1 MVCLPF
7 AYDLLVTTR
16 DSALHALLL
25 RFTTCRDFIRSTTT
39 LCYHRLRSITIL
51 FTGCYLLFI
60 IDHYCDLLLLT
71 DTYWYLLLAMV
82 VY

>member
-16 DSALHALLL
+16 DSTLHALLL
-25 RFTTCRDFIRSTTT
+25 RFTTCHDFIRSTTT
-39 LCYHRLRSITIL
+39 LCYHRLRAITIL
-51 FTGCYLLFI
+51 FTGRYLLLI

-71 DTYWYLLLAMV
+71 ATYWY
-82 VY
+82 